1 MGKKIHRELAKR
13 LAIKAIE
20 RYKNKFMLEVDLLSG
35 EERRKIIEQID
46 SIIQEIKEDN
56 KRSLTAERDYYKK
69 QVKELE
75 ARLNSACSLD
85 NCTEELELWGGSK

>member
-1 MGKKIHRELAKR
+1 MEKAKHRELARK

-20 RYKNKFMLEVDLLSG
+20 NYKNKFILEVDLLSG
-35 EERRKIIEQID
+35 EERRAIVEQID
-46 SIIQEIKEDN
+46 NIIAEVKEDN

-75 ARLNSACSLD
+75 ARLNHVCSLD
-85 NCTEELELWGGSK
+85 DCDEEFEL

>member
-1 MGKKIHRELAKR
+1 MEKQKHRELAKR

-46 SIIQEIKEDN
+46 NIIAEVKEDN

-75 ARLNSACSLD
+75 ARLNHVCSLD
-85 NCTEELELWGGSK
+85 EDCNEEFEL

>member
-1 MGKKIHRELAKR
+1 MEKQKHRELAKR

-20 RYKNKFMLEVDLLSG
+20 SYKKKFMLEVDLLSG

-69 QVKELE
+69 QTKELE
-75 ARLNSACSLD
+75 ARLNHVCSLD
-85 NCTEELELWGGSK
+85 DCDEEFEL